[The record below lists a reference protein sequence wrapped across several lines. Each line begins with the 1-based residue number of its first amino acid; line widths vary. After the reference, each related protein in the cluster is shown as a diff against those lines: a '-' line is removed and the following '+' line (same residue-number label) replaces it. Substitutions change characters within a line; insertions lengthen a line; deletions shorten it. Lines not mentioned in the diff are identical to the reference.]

1 METSL
6 DVDQVCELLK
16 RNASVTLVDVRE
28 PEEVEQARMEG
39 SICIPLQNLTEGTQK
54 LDVPKDQQV
63 IVICRSGRRSSLA
76 AEYLRSQGFQAVNME
91 GGMRDWIKH
100 RYNEGLLSEDE
111 FIRMSIYLGPHNL

>member
-39 SICIPLQNLTEGTQK
+39 SICIPLQNLTEGTQR

-91 GGMRDWIKH
+91 GGMRDWVKQRH
-100 RYNEGLLSEDE
+100 NEGLLSDDD
-111 FIRMSIYLGPHNL
+111 FIRQYEFLGPY